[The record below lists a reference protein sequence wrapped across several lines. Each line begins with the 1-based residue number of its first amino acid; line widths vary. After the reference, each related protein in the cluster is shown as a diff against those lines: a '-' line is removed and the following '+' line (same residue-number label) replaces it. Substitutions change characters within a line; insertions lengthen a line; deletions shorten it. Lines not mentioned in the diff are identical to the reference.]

1 MLEKE
6 FSKNFKRKIKKIK
19 HIYLANK
26 KLLLISS
33 NSHFIELDIGNYIS
47 INSLKK
53 NPFDI
58 SSDIIFLNNEMIF
71 ISNSKRMFKVN

>member
-19 HIYLANK
+19 HIYLVNK
-26 KLLLISS
+26 KLLLFSS